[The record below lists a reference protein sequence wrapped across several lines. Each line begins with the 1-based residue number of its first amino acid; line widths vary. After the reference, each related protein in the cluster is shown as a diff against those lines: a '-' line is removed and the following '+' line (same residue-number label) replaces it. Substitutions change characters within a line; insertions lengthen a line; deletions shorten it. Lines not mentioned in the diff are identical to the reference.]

1 MIDRQL
7 FFGRVRDR
15 VFDGSMTQTQVAG
28 INAIL
33 DEWFSRPNLTD
44 TRQLAYI
51 LATPMIET
59 GGRFEPIVESLNY
72 SVDGLKTQ
80 FSRSRISAADCERLG
95 RKPGRPAKQEQ
106 IGNIIYGGAFGNKNL
121 GNTIDG
127 DGYKFRGRGLSQIT
141 GRRLYQWA
149 SEIEH
154 VDFVANPDLFTTD
167 IRYSAAA
174 SVVGMTEGVFTG
186 RKLSEYINGEKCDF
200 LNARRTVNAMDRAA
214 DIAAFAAKFNDALAF
229 AQTAVA
235 PAPPAALPP
244 KPAAPSPSP
253 EDATRGDDAVSG
265 FFSIL
270 ARLLRRIFGGS

>member
-7 FFGRVRDR
+7 FFGRIRDR
-15 VFDGSMTQTQVAG
+15 VFDGSMTQTQVTG

-72 SVDGLKTQ
+72 SVDGLKSQ

-95 RKPGRPAKQEQ
+95 RKPGRPAKQEE
-106 IGNIIYGGAFGNKNL
+106 IGNIIYGGNFGRQNL
-121 GNTIDG
+121 GNTIAG

-149 SEIEH
+149 SEVEH

-174 SVVGMTEGVFTG
+174 IVVGMTDGIFTG

-229 AQTAVA
+229 AQAQ
-235 PAPPAALPP
+235 PAPPPPARPPVQPPRQPDDPGVAPTHSQPATGFLAALW
-244 KPAAPSPSP
+244 A
-253 EDATRGDDAVSG
+253 
-265 FFSIL
+265 I
-270 ARLLRRIFGGS
+270 LRRIFGGS

>member
-7 FFGRVRDR
+7 FFGRIRDR
-15 VFDGSMTQTQVAG
+15 VFDGSMTQTQVTG

-72 SVDGLKTQ
+72 SVDGLKMQ

-106 IGNIIYGGAFGNKNL
+106 IGNIIYGGEWGRKNL
-121 GNTIDG
+121 GNTEPG

-141 GRRLYQWA
+141 GRRLYDWA
-149 SEIEH
+149 SRQEGYN
-154 VDFVANPDLFTTD
+154 FLANPDQFTRD

-186 RKLSEYINGEKCDF
+186 RKLSDYINGEKCDF

-229 AQTAVA
+229 AQVRPTAPNPPPPDVEPSTPSQ
-235 PAPPAALPP
+235 PA
-244 KPAAPSPSP
+244 
-253 EDATRGDDAVSG
+253 TG
-265 FFSIL
+265 FL
-270 ARLLRRIFGGS
+270 AMLLALLRRIFGGS

>member
-1 MIDRQL
+1 MIDRQA
-7 FFGRVRDR
+7 FFGRVREQ
-15 VFDGSMTQTQVAG
+15 VFGGSLTQTQVAG

-59 GGRFEPIVESLNY
+59 GGRFEPITESLNY

-121 GNTIDG
+121 GNTLDG

-149 SEIEH
+149 SGVEH
-154 VDFVANPDLFTTD
+154 VDFVANPDLFTAD

-174 SVVGMTEGVFTG
+174 SVVGMTEGIFTG
-186 RKLSEYINGEKCDF
+186 RKLSDYISGEKCDF
-200 LNARRTVNAMDRAA
+200 VNARRTVNALDRAA
-214 DIAAFAAKFNDALAF
+214 DIAAFAVKFNDALAF
-229 AQTAVA
+229 AQVN
-235 PAPPAALPP
+235 
-244 KPAAPSPSP
+244 AAPSPPARPPVQAPSP
-253 EDATRGDDAVSG
+253 PPPDVEPSTPSDPATG
-265 FFSIL
+265 FWAWL
-270 ARLLRRIFGGS
+270 LRLLKIGA